1 MKKSLF
7 TVILIAIVYFSGT
20 VLYSLLFGLP
30 PFNTG
35 FVVGYPAIYYQ
46 FNIAE
51 SEIQSGFMG
60 GINLVTNVL
69 IILILFFI
77 LKIIKKKRVNKLS

>member
-51 SEIQSGFMG
+51 SERQCGFMG
-60 GINLVTNVL
+60 SINLVTNVL
-69 IILILFFI
+69 IILIIFFI
-77 LKIIKKKRVNKLS
+77 IKIIKKKRVNKLS